1 MAELFPPTKDELLAC
16 VQREINMRER
26 VYPGW
31 VLSGKMSKAGAE
43 KQIAL
48 MKAVLAKLQEMP

>member
-1 MAELFPPTKDELLAC
+1 
-16 VQREINMRER
+16 MRER

-31 VLSGKMSKAGAE
+31 VLAGKMSKAGAE